1 MHTQRFTP
9 GPWRT
14 GAGDFPT
21 IYDRKHD
28 KVAHCLMRPEDE
40 NTDGEPTRL
49 ANAKLVAAAP
59 DLLEAL
65 QGIMSEYAGISD
77 KWMAAARAAVT
88 KATGHNAKV
97 NGAGTASA
105 GLPGYAAGENGERK

>member
-1 MHTQRFTP
+1 MNKQRFTP

-21 IYDRKHD
+21 IYDRNHD

-40 NTDGEPTRL
+40 KSGDGQLTRL

-65 QGIMSEYAGISD
+65 QYAVGQVPELGSVPGI
-77 KWMAAARAAVT
+77 AAAMA
-88 KATGHNAKV
+88 KATGHNAPAQARPEAPK
-97 NGAGTASA
+97 A
-105 GLPGYAAGENGERK
+105 L

>member
-1 MHTQRFTP
+1 MQERTGKRLMEMRRMNKQRFTP

-21 IYDRKHD
+21 IYDRNHD

-40 NTDGEPTRL
+40 SGDGQLTRL

-65 QGIMSEYAGISD
+65 QYAVGQVPELASVPGI
-77 KWMAAARAAVT
+77 AAAMT
-88 KATGHNAKV
+88 KATGHNAKIT
-97 NGAGTASA
+97 GG
-105 GLPGYAAGENGERK
+105 